1 MDIELININKKNEV
15 KNILRNINLTI
26 KSNNILSIIGP
37 NGSGKTSLLRI
48 IGLIDKQTTGKLLF
62 DKKEI
67 KLQADK
73 LNMQRK
79 IGIVF
84 TKPELLDMNVY
95 ENIIYPM
102 KIREIDQDTINK
114 RIKYYSKL
122 LKLDK
127 IISQHHNK
135 ISSGEKQ
142 RVAIA
147 RTLIYEPELIL
158 FDEPT
163 ANLDPN
169 NTKIIETTIREIS
182 KHINII
188 VITHDIFQAKRLSDE
203 IGILIN
209 GELIEI
215 EKTRKIF
222 TNPNNPNTKA
232 FLNGD
237 LV

>member
-1 MDIELININKKNEV
+1 MKIELININKKNEE
-15 KNILRNINLTI
+15 KNILQNINLTV
-26 KSNNILSIIGP
+26 KSNNIISIIGP
-37 NGSGKTSLLRI
+37 NGAGKTSLLRI
-48 IGLIDKQTTGKLLF
+48 IGLIDKQTSGKLLF
-62 DKKEI
+62 DKKEV
-67 KLQADK
+67 KSQADR
-73 LNMQRK
+73 LNIQRK
-79 IGIVF
+79 IGVVF

-102 KIREIDQDTINK
+102 KIREIHQDTINK
-114 RIKYYSKL
+114 RIRYYSKL

-182 KHINII
+182 KHINNKIIIKKINVPRKGLNI
-188 VITHDIFQAKRLSDE
+188 VI
-203 IGILIN
+203 
-209 GELIEI
+209 
-215 EKTRKIF
+215 
-222 TNPNNPNTKA
+222 
-232 FLNGD
+232 
-237 LV
+237 

>member
-1 MDIELININKKNEV
+1 MNIELININKKNEA

-37 NGSGKTSLLRI
+37 NGAGKTSLLRI

-67 KLQADK
+67 KTQADK
-73 LNMQRK
+73 LNTQRK
-79 IGIVF
+79 IGIIF

-102 KIREIDQDTINK
+102 KIRQINQDTINK
-114 RIKYYSKL
+114 KVRYYSKL

-127 IISQHHNK
+127 IIFQHHNK

-169 NTKIIETTIREIS
+169 NTRIIETTIKKIS

-203 IGILIN
+203 IGILID
-209 GELIEI
+209 GKLIEI
-215 EKTRKIF
+215 DKTRKIF
-222 TNPNNPNTKA
+222 TSPNNPDTKA
-232 FLNGD
+232 FLAGD
-237 LV
+237 LI